1 MSIIHL
7 MYQFVVLP
15 SLKQSLN
22 FKLHKLNDEVIS
34 MVIEDKKN
42 VPPIE
47 FNFTT
52 HIISAV
58 SDNLSDYNLISLF
71 RIKNKVKNEDDRVI
85 KSKIKEIEEQIHNE
99 RLKEIH
105 EKCLTIAFK
114 SLIYNSFM
122 LLVYLL
128 PIFIFLYIISRIFFG
143 YSKNIKKLYLNMINN
158 RVESNFTS
166 NNTLQKQYCY

>member
-15 SLKQSLN
+15 TLKQSLN

-34 MVIEDKKN
+34 MVIEDKKS

-58 SDNLSDYNLISLF
+58 SDNLSDYNLITLF
-71 RIKNKVKNEDDRVI
+71 RRKKTFENEKVI
-85 KSKIKEIEEQIHNE
+85 KSKIKEIEAQIYNE

-114 SLIYNSFM
+114 SLIYNSLM

-128 PIFIFLYIISRIFFG
+128 PIFIVLYIISKLFFG

-166 NNTLQKQYCY
+166 SNNLQKQYCY